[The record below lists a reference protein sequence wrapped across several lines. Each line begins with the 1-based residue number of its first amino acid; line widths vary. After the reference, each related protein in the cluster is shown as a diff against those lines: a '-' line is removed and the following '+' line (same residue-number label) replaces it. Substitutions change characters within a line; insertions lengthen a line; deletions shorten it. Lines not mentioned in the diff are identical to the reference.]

1 MRNLTKAVL
10 ISTVAVSFNTHAVN
24 VIGVVD
30 IPVYYPQLQASENRS
45 TAYTNQKFGEA
56 TSATTNE
63 TNRAIAMEN
72 TLRTESRQL
81 GAIGMASS
89 AAAASANPTAGK
101 RTAISTG
108 VGYYQGYSALS
119 LGVTHLIHDNIKLYG
134 TVSGTQDGKQGGAV
148 GASFSF

>member
-1 MRNLTKAVL
+1 MKHLTKCVL
-10 ISTVAVSFNTHAVN
+10 AGTIAVSFNAHALN
-24 VIGVVD
+24 VIGLNQIVLVD
-30 IPVYYPQLQASENRS
+30 QAVIQASENRS
-45 TAYTNQKFGEA
+45 TAYTNQVLTEA
-56 TSATTNE
+56 KQ
-63 TNRAIAMEN
+63 I
-72 TLRTESRQL
+72 

-89 AAAASANPTAGK
+89 AAAASANPTAFK

-134 TVSGTQDGKQGGAV
+134 TVSGTQNGKQGGAV